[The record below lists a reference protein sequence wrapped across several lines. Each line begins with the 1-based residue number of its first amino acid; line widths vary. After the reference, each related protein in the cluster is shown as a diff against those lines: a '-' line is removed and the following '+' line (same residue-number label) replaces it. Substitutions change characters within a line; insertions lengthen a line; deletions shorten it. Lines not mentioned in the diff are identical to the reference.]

1 MKALIKKDVYT
12 LAKQMKLYLLLILIA
27 ACIPDST
34 ISAFAIVY
42 SGLLPLTA
50 LAYDERSKW
59 DSLAVMMPYKKKDA
73 VMSKYLLGYGS
84 ILISTVLNIVF
95 ACAISYIRGTAF
107 SADYFYSVIGVMC
120 VGIFMVSIVM
130 PIVYK
135 FGVEKGRMGFLA
147 VMIIGIFFSMFAD
160 DIIVK
165 ALGSVSFSAAATI
178 GLAAVFVIV
187 VMAAS
192 VSLSVRFYSKKAL

>member
-1 MKALIKKDVYT
+1 
-12 LAKQMKLYLLLILIA
+12 MKLYLLLILIA

-95 ACAISYIRGTAF
+95 ASAISYIRGAAF